1 MFGSRGS
8 DAAADGGAT
17 ATAIQAGD
25 VGKGARVAADELPNV
40 ATTIISAPTTSLK
53 TLEPQQGKAAATAA
67 AARTIEEQLW
77 DAWNELPPPRAK
89 SKELKETIAFFNA
102 VKKTLFPRHNR
113 KRKVLIDAG
122 GGNGYLSWVLLA
134 YGRVDRAIVAD
145 ILFPDNTKQLL
156 EKGLGK
162 MRIAP
167 NAMELIQCDIEEDF
181 GTFKSAHRL
190 PELPTCVCCCLERGV
205 PCRKQ
210 FTFRRELTELHN
222 FNQPHFDCCLQRSS
236 FRRVN
241 FDVRKGLKSLVPLLE
256 HPASEWRANSRV
268 RNRKLR
274 CHADVLL

>member
-1 MFGSRGS
+1 MDRKNKIACFATAATAAGAAALVATRMAGLPLKACAACAVAGAVSTGIAGAVHIVLMKYTEDDMFGSRGS
-8 DAAADGGAT
+8 DAAAGGGAT

-40 ATTIISAPTTSLK
+40 ATAIISAPTTSLK
-53 TLEPQQGKAAATAA
+53 TLEPQQGKAAATAAATATA

-181 GTFKSAHRL
+181 GTL
-190 PELPTCVCCCLERGV
+190 G
-205 PCRKQ
+205 
-210 FTFRRELTELHN
+210 
-222 FNQPHFDCCLQRSS
+222 
-236 FRRVN
+236 
-241 FDVRKGLKSLVPLLE
+241 
-256 HPASEWRANSRV
+256 
-268 RNRKLR
+268 
-274 CHADVLL
+274 